1 MNVDTMVKSLI
12 QDCRDGLVDELDFF
26 IRKMDIISQII
37 EEDKSA
43 MEVA

>member
-12 QDCRDGLVDELDFF
+12 QDCRNGTIDELDFF
-26 IRKMDIISQII
+26 IRKMDIISKII
-37 EEDKSA
+37 EEDNA

>member
-12 QDCRDGLVDELDFF
+12 QDYRDGLVDEFDFF
-26 IRKMDIISQII
+26 IRKMDIIRKII
-37 EEDKSA
+37 EEDA